1 MKDILQRFLFE
12 NANIRG
18 DIVHL
23 DATWQA
29 VLEKHTYPVPVR
41 HLLGEMMVAA
51 VLLSATLKFKGRLI
65 MQVQGDGPVSF
76 MMVECSSERTLRGL
90 AHCQSIIEAGDLQ
103 TLVGE
108 GRLAITLEPAEN
120 AERYQSIVELT
131 GDSLAEALGN
141 YLDVSEQLQT
151 QLWLSVDDLSAGGL
165 LIQKL
170 PESEKIPDGD
180 IWNRIQQLSSTIT
193 DNELLILPATDIIHR
208 LYNEEDV
215 RIFETEPV
223 CFRCHCCRDRVG
235 NMLRTLGRKE
245 VEMVIAEEGIVQVA
259 CEFCNH
265 KYEFDAVDCEQLFVN
280 MLSPDFP
287 TTRQ

>member
-29 VLEKHTYPVPVR
+29 VLEKHSYPTPVR

-76 MMVECSSERTLRGL
+76 MMVECSSEHTLRGL
-90 AHCQSIIEAGDLQ
+90 AHCQTDVETGDLK

-108 GRLAITLEPAEN
+108 GRLAITLEPSDN

-131 GDSLAEALGN
+131 GDTLSDALGN

-151 QLWLSVDDLSAGGL
+151 QLWLSVDNYSAGGL

-170 PESEKIPDGD
+170 PESEKIADGD
-180 IWNRIQQLSSTIT
+180 TWNRIQQLSSTIT
-193 DNELLILPATDIIHR
+193 DNELLTLPATDIIRR
-208 LYNEEDV
+208 LYHEEDV

-223 CFRCHCCRDRVG
+223 CFRCHCSRDRVG
-235 NMLRTLGRKE
+235 NMLRTLGREE
-245 VEMVIAEEGIVQVA
+245 VESIIAEESVVQVA

-265 KYEFDAVDCEQLFVN
+265 KYEFDAVDCEQLFIPTI
-280 MLSPDFP
+280 SPDSP